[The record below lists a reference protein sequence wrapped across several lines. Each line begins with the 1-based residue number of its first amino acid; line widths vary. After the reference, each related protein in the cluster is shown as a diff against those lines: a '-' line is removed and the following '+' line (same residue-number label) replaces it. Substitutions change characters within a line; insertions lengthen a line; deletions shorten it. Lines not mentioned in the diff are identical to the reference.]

1 MTREKTTRLTGSDF
15 LPIADALGQVPR
27 YDRCRMSWMRC
38 TMYRRWL
45 GRGSNE
51 REPMRPGADNVQR
64 TAEVQGTAIA
74 HETARVDQIVT
85 ALAMGAL
92 LGAVAVM
99 PYDQLLGISDSACT
113 ILRSVVTT
121 AVWAGLSSQRP
132 QDLTFDAATLQVGTL
147 QMRTPRRWHA
157 RETQIRRAGGTRQ
170 GNQNR
175 FQDVLK
181 VRAGSILAHHGG

>member
-1 MTREKTTRLTGSDF
+1 
-15 LPIADALGQVPR
+15 
-27 YDRCRMSWMRC
+27 
-38 TMYRRWL
+38 MYRRWL

-51 REPMRPGADNVQR
+51 GEPMRPGADNVQR
-64 TAEVQGTAIA
+64 TAIA
-74 HETARVDQIVT
+74 HESVRVGRIVT

-92 LGAVAVM
+92 LGAVAAM

-121 AVWAGLSSQRP
+121 AVWAGLGSERP
-132 QDLTFDAATLQVGTL
+132 RGLTFDAATLQVGTL
-147 QMRTPRRWHA
+147 QTRTPHRWHA
-157 RETQIRRAGGTRQ
+157 RETQIRQVAGTRQ

-175 FQDVLK
+175 FQNVLR

>member
-51 REPMRPGADNVQR
+51 GEPMRPGADNVQG
-64 TAEVQGTAIA
+64 TAEAQGTAIA
-74 HETARVDQIVT
+74 HESARVDKIVT

-92 LGAVAVM
+92 LGAVAAM

-121 AVWAGLSSQRP
+121 AMWAGLSSERP
-132 QDLTFDAATLQVGTL
+132 QGLTFSAATL
-147 QMRTPRRWHA
+147 QMRTPHRWHA
-157 RETQIRRAGGTRQ
+157 KERQIRQVGGTRQ

-175 FQDVLK
+175 VQNVLR